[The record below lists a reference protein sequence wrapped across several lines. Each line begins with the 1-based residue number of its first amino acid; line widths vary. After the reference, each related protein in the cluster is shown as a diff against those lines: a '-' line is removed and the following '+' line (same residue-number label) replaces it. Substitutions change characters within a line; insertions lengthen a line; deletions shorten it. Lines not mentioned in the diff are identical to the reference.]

1 MADYYGPFASTEP
14 EPKGRWGPIA
24 IAVGLIAVVVAAI
37 VVFSGQAKPPAA
49 ATTDPYADSLAISNL
64 KLSAAENFIGSSV
77 NYVDGTVTN
86 TGNKVVVGATVE
98 AVFRNSMGETVQ
110 RETLP
115 LMLIQHRPG
124 FPDETNP
131 VSATPLRP
139 NGSQEFRLTF
149 EHISADWDHGYP
161 QLRFVKIETKQP

>member
-1 MADYYGPFASTEP
+1 MAEYYGPFASTEP
-14 EPKGRWGPIA
+14 EPKGRWVPIA
-24 IAVGLIAVVVAAI
+24 IALGLIAVVIAAI
-37 VVFSGQAKPPAA
+37 VVFSGRAKPPAA
-49 ATTDPYADSLAISNL
+49 ASTDPYADYLPITNL

-86 TGNKVVVGATVE
+86 TGNKVVVGAIVE
-98 AVFRNSMGETVQ
+98 AVFRNSMGQTVQ
-110 RETLP
+110 RETQP

-161 QLRFVKIETKQP
+161 QLRFVKIDTKQP